1 MATATQATSPA
12 VPLLSVL
19 DETIA
24 AARAAGRTDL
34 VARLEAAMD
43 RVRDPRRRIVIAGQ
57 LDQGKS
63 RFVNALLNLDIC
75 PVGDDATT
83 TVTTV
88 LSHGPR
94 ALAELVVTG
103 PGGDSETRIPVPISE
118 IGSITARSSY
128 AEGRRVLRLEI
139 QAPNRLLADGVV
151 LVDTPG
157 VGGHGSSYAA
167 SVLGMVPAADAVLV
181 LSDAST
187 ELTEPEL
194 AFLRQVRELCP
205 TVALLLTKT
214 DLYPHW
220 RQVREAD
227 RGHLE
232 RARLDV
238 PLIPVSSLLR
248 SHALRL
254 QDQQLGIESGF
265 GLLYQFLREQV
276 VARDLAATRLA
287 VARDIHS
294 AAEHLALALGSELV
308 ALRDPEQGAAAV
320 RELQSARMA
329 AEDLHRR
336 TAAWQQT
343 LADGITDLAGD
354 VDHDLRDRLRGIA
367 RTGEEWIDEHD
378 PGRHWSRIA
387 EWLTGTIDTAL
398 GDNLLWT
405 HARAIELA
413 EQVAD
418 HFTEIGAVELPGVH
432 AGLDSDESRAGAGT
446 LADLEPDIG
455 IGSKLLVGMR
465 GSYGGVLMV
474 GLASTFAG
482 LALLNPISLGAGLL
496 VGGKAFRDDK
506 QARMARRRNEAK
518 IAVRRFVDDVAFQ
531 AGKES
536 KDRLHRI
543 HRALRDHY
551 TGVAERSLR
560 SIDDSLRAA
569 QDAAAMATTRRTERC
584 AVLERQLRSVAELR
598 RYADAMH
605 ADNGTAARSAEDA
618 ALTEGRVG
626 TVGR

>member
-1 MATATQATSPA
+1 MGTPAPQATPPA

-19 DETIA
+19 GETIA
-24 AARAAGRTDL
+24 AARASGRTD
-34 VARLEAAMD
+34 VVGRLEVAAD

-83 TVTTV
+83 AVTTV
-88 LSHGPR
+88 LSHGPEPR
-94 ALAELVVTG
+94 AELVVTG
-103 PGGDSETRIPVPISE
+103 HGGGQETRIPVPVDE
-118 IGSITARSSY
+118 IGTITARAPL
-128 AEGRRVLRLEI
+128 AEGRRILRLEI
-139 QAPNRLLADGVV
+139 QVPNPLLADGIV

-194 AFLRQVRELCP
+194 AFVRQVRELCP

-220 RQVREAD
+220 RQVHEAD
-227 RGHLE
+227 LRHLE
-232 RARLDV
+232 WARLDV
-238 PLIPVSSLLR
+238 PMIPVSALLR
-248 SHALRL
+248 SHAMRL

-276 VARDLAATRLA
+276 VARDVAATRLA

-320 RELQSARMA
+320 RELQSARTA

-336 TAAWQQT
+336 TAAWQLT

-354 VDHDLRDRLRGIA
+354 VDHDLRDRLRTIA
-367 RTGEEWIDEHD
+367 RTGEEWIDAHD
-378 PGRHWSRIA
+378 PGRHWGRIA

-405 HARAIELA
+405 HARAVRLA
-413 EQVAD
+413 EQVAE
-418 HFTEIGAVELPGVH
+418 HFTEIGAVDLPDVH
-432 AGLDSDESRAGAGT
+432 PVLNTDESRAGSGT

-455 IGSKLLVGMR
+455 LGSKLLVGMR

-482 LALLNPISLGAGLL
+482 LALLNPLSLGAGLL

-506 QARMARRRNEAK
+506 QARIGRRRNEAK

-536 KDRLHRI
+536 KDRLHGI

-569 QDAAAMATTRRTERC
+569 QDAATMESTRRAERC
-584 AVLERQLRSVAELR
+584 TVLERQLRVVAELR
-598 RYADAMH
+598 RYADAMQ
-605 ADNGTAARSAEDA
+605 TVRVIERAAPS
-618 ALTEGRVG
+618 EGQVG

>member
-1 MATATQATSPA
+1 MGTPTPNATPPA
-12 VPLLSVL
+12 VPLLAVL
-19 DETIA
+19 GETIA

-34 VARLEAAMD
+34 VGTLEVAAE
-43 RVRDPRRRIVIAGQ
+43 RVRDPRRRIIVAGQ

-75 PVGDDATT
+75 PVGDDVTT
-83 TVTTV
+83 TFTTV
-88 LSHGPR
+88 LAHGP
-94 ALAELVVTG
+94 APKAELVLTA
-103 PGGDSETRIPVPISE
+103 PGGEAGGPETRVAVPIDE
-118 IGSITARSSY
+118 IGGLSARSPL
-128 AEGRRVLRLEI
+128 AHGRRILRLELEV
-139 QAPNRLLADGVV
+139 PNPLLADGIV

-205 TVALLLTKT
+205 TVALLVTKT

-220 RQVREAD
+220 RQVYEAD
-227 RGHLE
+227 RGHLA
-232 RARLDV
+232 RAGVDV
-238 PLIPVSSLLR
+238 PMIAVSSLLR

-254 QDQQLGIESGF
+254 QDQQLGLESGF
-265 GLLYQFLREQV
+265 GPLYQFLREQV
-276 VARDLAATRLA
+276 VARDQLATGAA
-287 VARDIHS
+287 VARDIRS

-308 ALRDPEQGAAAV
+308 AVRDPARGAAAV
-320 RELQSARMA
+320 RELQAARNSAQ
-329 AEDLHRR
+329 ELQRR

-367 RTGEEWIDEHD
+367 RTTEEWIDEHD
-378 PGRHWSRIA
+378 PGRHWDRIA
-387 EWLTGTIDTAL
+387 EHLTGTIDTAI

-405 HARAIELA
+405 HARALQLA
-413 EQVAD
+413 KRVAE
-418 HFTEIGAVELPGVH
+418 HFTELGTVELPQVRSDAAEGAH
-432 AGLDSDESRAGAGT
+432 ANAGT
-446 LADLEPDIG
+446 LAELEPDIG
-455 IGSKLLVGMR
+455 FGSKLLVGMR

-482 LALLNPISLGAGLL
+482 LALLNPISIGAGLV

-506 QARMARRRNEAK
+506 QARLGRRRNEAK
-518 IAVRRFVDDVAFQ
+518 AAVRRFVDDVAFQ
-531 AGKES
+531 TGKES

-551 TGVAERSLR
+551 AGIADRSLR

-569 QDAAAMATTRRTERC
+569 QEAATMAKARRAERC
-584 AVLERQLRSVAELR
+584 TVLERQLRVVAELN
-598 RYADAMH
+598 RYAEAMQ
-605 ADNGTAARSAEDA
+605 A
-618 ALTEGRVG
+618 ALPGAPVG
-626 TVGR
+626 TVAS

>member
-34 VARLEAAMD
+34 VARLEVATD

-88 LSHGPR
+88 LSHGPL

-103 PGGDSETRIPVPISE
+103 PGGAAETRIPVPISE
-118 IGSITARSSY
+118 IGSITARSAY

-139 QAPNRLLADGVV
+139 QVPNQLLADGVV

-320 RELQSARMA
+320 RELQSARTA

-405 HARAIELA
+405 HARAIQLA

-569 QDAAAMATTRRTERC
+569 QDAAAMATTRRAERC

-605 ADNGTAARSAEDA
+605 ADTGTAARSAEDA
-618 ALTEGRVG
+618 ASTEGQVG